1 MINIFEIPNMA
12 DILPEYKVH
21 YQNIFCFM
29 EYGDRE
35 NVQAMTDYSIMNGI
49 SPFVAR
55 VNHSGHRSGQGS
67 GQG

>member
-21 YQNIFCFM
+21 YQNIFYST

-35 NVQAMTDYSIMNGI
+35 NVQAMTDYSIMNGTK
-49 SPFVAR
+49 R
-55 VNHSGHRSGQGS
+55 CHRCTIGVP
-67 GQG
+67 